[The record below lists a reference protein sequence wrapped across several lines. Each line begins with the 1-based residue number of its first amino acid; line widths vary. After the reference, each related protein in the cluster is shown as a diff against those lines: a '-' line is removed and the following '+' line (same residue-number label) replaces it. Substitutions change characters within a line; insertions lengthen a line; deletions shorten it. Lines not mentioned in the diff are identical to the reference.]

1 MQYSAAVSFKTLL
14 SSFKNI
20 FTAKLYTMEY
30 IVNIGEEIKEE
41 LFRQERTISW
51 LARKLHCDRSNIYS
65 IFRRKSIDTDLLMR
79 TSIILK
85 RNFFI
90 LYMRYYEETEEQQEQ
105 PHDAG
110 I

>member
-1 MQYSAAVSFKTLL
+1 
-14 SSFKNI
+14 
-20 FTAKLYTMEY
+20 MENV
-30 IVNIGEEIKEE
+30 VNIGEEIKEE

-90 LYMRYYEETEEQQEQ
+90 LYMRYYEEAEEQEL
-105 PHDAG
+105 PHDAEV
-110 I
+110 